1 MSVEMNVLD
10 KHRPS
15 HGALLRLRGPI
26 RSSPARNGG
35 SNKQKPPFPVDLA
48 PCLRKRLGCVMMRR
62 DEEVKRMWCMQK
74 SCRLQTSCRDRGSNC
89 SVVTSQNI
97 MVGPNAP
104 IGSAGHQVHTHTHTI
119 ADNPQILVNQLKRS
133 RSRINPTGH
142 AQSTPHDAAST
153 RLRSTSAWRTSSVPV
168 RPRIC

>member
-104 IGSAGHQVHTHTHTI
+104 IGSAGHQVHTHTHHCGQPPNT
-119 ADNPQILVNQLKRS
+119 S
-133 RSRINPTGH
+133 EPTQEKS
-142 AQSTPHDAAST
+142 QSHQPHWA
-153 RLRSTSAWRTSSVPV
+153 RPV
-168 RPRIC
+168 DTA